1 MVTGLVEN
9 LRNIPKEHK
18 VSLLILSYR
27 RLEHWID
34 WQCGKQEVPVI
45 TVNPMGTSSTCPK
58 CCSKLVENIYR
69 RLRCPRC
76 GFEADKDT
84 VAVINIERI
93 ALSKMEGSLPPRL
106 PRK

>member
-1 MVTGLVEN
+1 MMILNKNILFVYRFIRLFMVTGLVEN

-45 TVNPMGTSSTCPK
+45 TVKSRGTSLTCPK
-58 CCSKLVENIYR
+58 MLFKAC
-69 RLRCPRC
+69 
-76 GFEADKDT
+76 
-84 VAVINIERI
+84 
-93 ALSKMEGSLPPRL
+93 
-106 PRK
+106 